1 MTLPDGKG
9 VGEETGK
16 QLILLISLQQSPKL

>member
-9 VGEETGK
+9 VGEEAGK
-16 QLILLISLQQSPKL
+16 QLILPISLQQSPKL